1 MTRSCGRLPP
11 IYPPT
16 SVGRIILGTALFYT
30 SIMRIRGLSRRWLI
44 AGAISLGVVL
54 GATIGL
60 AVVYPRVGAWM
71 IRSKV
76 GGKLVQR
83 LRRGVRFGAID
94 VAIGHAV
101 MRDVE
106 IRGPLDGD
114 TPLVHIDQV

>member
-1 MTRSCGRLPP
+1 MTRSCGRLPH

-16 SVGRIILGTALFYT
+16 PVGRIILGTALLYT
-30 SIMRIRGLSRRWLI
+30 SLMRIPGLSRRWLI

-76 GGKLVQR
+76 GGKLAQR
-83 LRRGVRFGAID
+83 LGRSVRFGAID
-94 VAIGHAV
+94 VAVGPAGGG
-101 MRDVE
+101 DGGG
-106 IRGPLDGD
+106 RGAPAAR
-114 TPLVHIDQV
+114 